1 MTRGQVPRITDAEQ
15 ALAERQRR
23 RRRWYFVLMG
33 VCLALILLAWS
44 LVRFWST
51 AVAVAMSLVA
61 AIIPPVAAIVA
72 NWDEGG

>member
-15 ALAERQRR
+15 A
-23 RRRWYFVLMG
+23 
-33 VCLALILLAWS
+33 
-44 LVRFWST
+44 
-51 AVAVAMSLVA
+51 LVA